1 MAGHPDTDASRCTR
15 VARPRRGLWPP
26 PLQQSRTLTPLQ
38 PRWASKSLC
47 TDRNHDHA
55 GQTAVRGRPAFCQI
69 VEHCEGWH
77 EAGWVSPSSACVFRV
92 HVPSTFRHETRGP
105 EFLIC
110 EPLDAAF
117 PPKKPFTRP
126 HTPRAAHALT
136 HTLHLMRAT
145 VMGRAWGRRRSASGS
160 SVSHTRSHLG
170 RRRAPLSAAYEPY
183 SFTTLV
189 SSAGLSSSAAA
200 KEPPCRP
207 GRSALGASAE
217 LRCSVWSSH

>member
-1 MAGHPDTDASRCTR
+1 MFRWPHGGPGECARARAGYGAH
-15 VARPRRGLWPP
+15 
-26 PLQQSRTLTPLQ
+26 
-38 PRWASKSLC
+38 RWA
-47 TDRNHDHA
+47 
-55 GQTAVRGRPAFCQI
+55 RGRPGRASAERFAASQPRTGL
-69 VEHCEGWH
+69 EGF
-77 EAGWVSPSSACVFRV
+77 EATGEQRNAMKNKCAPARE
-92 HVPSTFRHETRGP
+92 RTRGP

-126 HTPRAAHALT
+126 HTRRAAHALT

-183 SFTTLV
+183 SLTTLV

-200 KEPPCRP
+200 REPPCRP
-207 GRSALGASAE
+207 GRSQTRSE
-217 LRCSVWSSH
+217 RQNTT